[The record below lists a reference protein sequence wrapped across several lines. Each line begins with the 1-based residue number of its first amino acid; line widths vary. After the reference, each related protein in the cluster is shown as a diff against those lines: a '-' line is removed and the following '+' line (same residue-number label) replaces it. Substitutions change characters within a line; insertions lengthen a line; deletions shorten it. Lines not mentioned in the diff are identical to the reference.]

1 MFSQAT
7 YFTLYTLSSYQSLA
21 LQSCFPP
28 MPSKARCGLSSLH
41 LVCQQQVLKVQLS
54 CKVACLSI
62 PQGENTQKNLL
73 HILHTV
79 LNKGQREACSWSKV
93 ELSLC
98 GLYRGIPHC
107 ILLRWHVGEST
118 PLSEWFMNGYRPRCG
133 SVDAGSLKGGRR
145 LCIKGRSWK
154 VQHQGRL
161 TIFTSIAPCGRHFKD
176 TSSLKTWARTFMCCR
191 IYSLHNL
198 HFMWFSFLQQSGQP
212 RPLQNNTLVYT
223 WCEICAPHYFEV
235 LFSSGWSVFF
245 RCFTDGL
252 FSFQVWFQNRRAKWR
267 KRERFGQMQQVR
279 THFSTAYELPLLTRP
294 ENYAQ
299 VKRIS
304 RGLFRG
310 Y

>member
-7 YFTLYTLSSYQSLA
+7 YFTLYTLSSYQSLTP
-21 LQSCFPP
+21 QSCFPP

-41 LVCQQQVLKVQLS
+41 LVCQQVLKVQLS

-62 PQGENTQKNLL
+62 PQGENTHKNLL

-93 ELSLC
+93 ELSLR

-118 PLSEWFMNGYRPRCG
+118 PLSEWFINGYRPRCG

-191 IYSLHNL
+191 IYSLHYL
-198 HFMWFSFLQQSGQP
+198 HFMWFSYLQQSG
-212 RPLQNNTLVYT
+212 RPHSSAKQYWFTRDVRYVLHIILKFCLV
-223 WCEICAPHYFEV
+223 AA
-235 LFSSGWSVFF
+235 
-245 RCFTDGL
+245 GL
-252 FSFQVWFQNRRAKWR
+252 FCWGV
-267 KRERFGQMQQVR
+267 
-279 THFSTAYELPLLTRP
+279 LLTDCF
-294 ENYAQ
+294 
-299 VKRIS
+299 
-304 RGLFRG
+304 LFRYG
-310 Y
+310 SRIAEPSGGRGSVLARCSRSGHTSLLHTSCPYWLGLRTMHR